1 MANTKE
7 IRRRIKTVTN
17 IRKITGAMKMVAAAK
32 LKKVQSRAVN
42 GRPYSERLR
51 EVVENL
57 AGSVGNVTHPLMET
71 RPEKRVLYIVV
82 GADRGLAGSFNTNL
96 MNHAMREIGDRDR
109 NDIEIIAVGSKAI
122 SFFKKRAFP
131 TVHVLDLPKSGADY
145 RTVTTLSEHLSK
157 RFTEGEVDA
166 VYMIYAKFI
175 SAMTQEPTTM
185 RLLPMAAPE
194 TSASLSGS
202 DFTYEPS
209 PDLLLQSLL
218 PRYMNTL
225 LYMALIE
232 SQASEQGARMSAM
245 TAATNNADDV
255 IGGLTLMYNKARQS
269 AITTELTEI
278 VSGAA
283 ALE

>member
-82 GADRGLAGSFNTNL
+82 GADRGLEGSFNTNL

-175 SAMTQEPTTM
+175 SAMTQETTTM

>member
-1 MANTKE
+1 MANTTE
-7 IRRRIKTVTN
+7 IRRRIKTVKN
-17 IRKITGAMKMVAAAK
+17 IQKITSAMKMVAAAK

-42 GRPYSERLR
+42 GRPYGERLR

-57 AGSVGNVTHPLMET
+57 AGSVGEVSHPLMET
-71 RPEKRVLYIVV
+71 RPEQRVLYIVV

-96 MNHAMREIGDRDR
+96 MNHAMKEIGGRDR
-109 NDIEIIAVGSKAI
+109 KDVEIIAVGSKAI

-131 TVHVLDLPKSGADY
+131 HVHVLELPKSGPDY

-166 VYMIYAKFI
+166 VYMIYAKFL
-175 SAMTQEPTTM
+175 SAMSQEPTTM
-185 RLLPMAAPE
+185 RLLPMAKPE
-194 TSASLSGS
+194 ASSSLSGS
-202 DFTYEPS
+202 DFVYEPT
-209 PDLLLQSLL
+209 PELLLASLL

-245 TAATNNADDV
+245 TAATNNAEDV
-255 IGGLTLMYNKARQS
+255 IGGLTLTYNKARQS